1 MASLIICIIV
11 IILTEKFE
19 DETHVAPV
27 VEPAG
32 HLCAEAGDDDHD
44 DDDDYD
50 DLCPEANHI
59 QENYLNNDINFW
71 QQ

>member
-1 MASLIICIIV
+1 MAS
-11 IILTEKFE
+11 
-19 DETHVAPV
+19 V

-59 QENYLNNDINFW
+59 QENYLNNDINF
-71 QQ
+71 